1 MTAFTVLPAIDLRAR
16 QCVRLVQGD
25 PAQSEVFAHDPV
37 AVACRFVAEGARALH
52 VVDLDGAFAG
62 HPCQLDLVAD
72 IVRAAAVPVQF
83 GGGLRRASDVD
94 AAFASGVD
102 RVVLGTR
109 ALDPAFFGGMLAKWG
124 PKRIVAGLDAR
135 GAELAVAGWRERT
148 GLDAGAVAARL
159 RAAGAERAVY
169 TQVQRDGMLAGPD
182 LEGIGRIADRG
193 LQVIA
198 SGGVTTAEDIRT
210 LAAMHPRGV
219 CGAILGRALYAGRVT
234 LAEALAAAAFGGDNA
249 GQGHGG
255 L

>member
-1 MTAFTVLPAIDLRAR
+1 MWPAIDLRGR

-25 PAQSEVFAHDPV
+25 PDQAEVFARDPV
-37 AVACRFVAEGARALH
+37 AVACRFAAEGATALH

-62 HPCQLDLVAD
+62 RPRQLDLVAD

-83 GGGLRRASDVD
+83 GGGLRSERDVE
-94 AAFASGVD
+94 AAFEAGVA

-109 ALDPAFFGGMLAKWG
+109 ALDPSFLEGMLQRWG
-124 PKRIVAGLDAR
+124 PDRLLAGLDAR
-135 GAELAVAGWRERT
+135 GEELAVAGWQERT
-148 GLDAGAVAARL
+148 GLDAAAAAARL
-159 RAAGAERAVY
+159 RAAGVESAVY

-182 LEGIGRIADRG
+182 LEGIRRIAASG

-210 LAAMHPRGV
+210 LSAMRSQGV

-234 LAEALAAAAFGGDNA
+234 LAEALAAAAFAA
-249 GQGHGG
+249 G
-255 L
+255 